1 MKNILFIAFAIIGTS
16 FAYSQA
22 TVGIRVGS
30 GSSGITVVPNSSNR
44 VNVQSDNNEK
54 FKTYVVFDENE
65 NVVLAKDINATQNT
79 TIDMN
84 SLEAGFY
91 YVAVVTENDEVAVDT
106 YVKP

>member
-16 FAYSQA
+16 FAYSQTA
-22 TVGIRVGS
+22 VGIRVGS
-30 GSSGITVVPNSSNR
+30 GSSGVSAIPTSGNR
-44 VNVQSDNNEK
+44 VAVQSVDDTK

-65 NVVLAKDINATQNT
+65 NVVMAKDINATQNT
-79 TIDMN
+79 TIN
-84 SLEAGFY
+84 TESLQAGFY